1 MRVSKRNRSAIVATA
16 TALLATASL
25 AGCGGGGSSSSS
37 DSKTVTIWTSVDQPT
52 IDGFNKALKPAAK
65 KQGIT
70 VNIKKVNDIQT
81 LVMTSIQANKS
92 PDIAL
97 LPQPGVVADVVKRNK
112 AIALDDV
119 VDMNALK
126 SSMVPGTLE
135 AGTINGKLYGLLVS
149 MNVKS
154 LVFYNKKAWAKA
166 GYPTPKS
173 LDELNALTDKIKAD
187 GGTPW
192 CMGLQ
197 DPGGASGWP
206 MTDWM
211 EDLVMRYGGADKYN
225 DWVTH
230 KIKFDDPVVKQA
242 GEEIQKLLFTSGN
255 VTGGQKAIANSNWQT
270 VANSMFDAKPGCW
283 MLKQGN
289 FVTSFFPK
297 PVQANIDASVGVFG
311 FPPASA
317 GGENPTLGGGDL
329 ATLLNDNASSK
340 AVMKLMAD
348 KSLGNAPAQIKGGS
362 YISPHKDFDTS
373 LYPNAI
379 EKGAADVAYKST
391 GLLFDGSDAM
401 PASVGA
407 GSFWK
412 QMVSWTAGE
421 ESLDE
426 ALKAIDQS
434 WPTS

>member
-1 MRVSKRNRSAIVATA
+1 MRVPKRGRSAIAATA
-16 TALLATASL
+16 AVVLASTGL
-25 AGCGGGGSSSSS
+25 AACGGGGSSGSS
-37 DSKTVTIWTSVDQPT
+37 SKTVTVWTSVDQPVV
-52 IDGFNKALKPAAK
+52 DGFNKVLVPEAK

-70 VNIKKVNDIQT
+70 LNIKKVNDINT
-81 LVMTSIQANKS
+81 LIMTSIQANKS
-92 PDIAL
+92 PDIAMI
-97 LPQPGVVADVVKRNK
+97 PQPGVVADVVKRNK
-112 AIALDDV
+112 GTALDKI
-119 VDMNALK
+119 VDMNTLK
-126 SSMVPGTLE
+126 SSMTAGTLD

-166 GYPTPKS
+166 GYPVPKS
-173 LDELNALTDKIKAD
+173 LPELEALTNKIKAD

-192 CMGLQ
+192 CMGIQ

-211 EDLVMRYGGADKYN
+211 EDLVMRYGGASKYN

-242 GEEIQKLLFTSGN
+242 GDEIAKLLFTSGD

-289 FVTSFFPK
+289 FISGFFPK
-297 PVQANIDASVGVFG
+297 NVQANLDANVGVFG
-311 FPPASA
+311 FPPATA
-317 GGENPTLGGGDL
+317 GGDNPTLGGGDL
-329 ATLLNDNASSK
+329 AMLLNDNKSSE

-348 KSLGNAPAQIKGGS
+348 KNLGTEAAKSGD

-373 LYPNAI
+373 LYPNVI
-379 EKGAADVAYKST
+379 VKGAAGVAYKST
-391 GLLFDGSDAM
+391 SFLFDGSDAM
-401 PASVGA
+401 PASVGS

-421 ESLDE
+421 ESLDA
-426 ALKAIDQS
+426 ALKNIDTS

>member
-1 MRVSKRNRSAIVATA
+1 MRVSKRNRTAVTAVATA
-16 TALLATASL
+16 VVAATAL
-25 AGCGGGGSSSSS
+25 AGCGGGGSSSA
-37 DSKTVTIWTSVDQPT
+37 DSKTVTIWTSVDQPVV
-52 IDGFNKALKPAAK
+52 DGFNKVLVPAAK

-70 VNIKKVNDIQT
+70 VKIKKVSDIQT

-92 PDIAL
+92 PSIAI

-112 AIALDDV
+112 ATALDKILN
-119 VDMNALK
+119 MSALK
-126 SSMVPGTLE
+126 SSMTPGIVE
-135 AGTINGKLYGLLVS
+135 AGSINGKYYGLQVS

-166 GYPTPKS
+166 GYPTPTS
-173 LDELNALTDKIKAD
+173 LADLEALTNKIKAD

-192 CMGLQ
+192 CMGIQ

-206 MTDWM
+206 ATDWM
-211 EDLVMRYGGADKYN
+211 EQLVAGYGGVTKYN

-230 KIKFDDPVVKQA
+230 KIKFYDPVVKQA
-242 GEEIQKLLFTSGN
+242 GDEMAKLLFTSGN
-255 VTGGQKAIANSNWQT
+255 APGGQKGIANSNWQT
-270 VANSMFDAKPGCW
+270 VANNMFDAKPGCW

-289 FVTSFFPK
+289 FITGFFPK
-297 PVQANIDASVGVFG
+297 TVQANLDANVGVFG
-311 FPPASA
+311 FPPATA
-317 GGENPTLGGGDL
+317 GGDNPVLGGGDL
-329 ATLLNDNASSK
+329 ATLLTDNKSSE

-348 KSLGNAPAQIKGGS
+348 KSLGTEAAKSGD

-373 LYPNAI
+373 LYPNTI
-379 EKGAADVAYKST
+379 YKGAADVAYKST
-391 GLLFDGSDAM
+391 QFLFDGSDAM

-412 QMVSWTAGE
+412 QMVSWTAGDE
-421 ESLDE
+421 TLDA
-426 ALKAIDQS
+426 ALKNIDQS

>member
-1 MRVSKRNRSAIVATA
+1 MRVSKRNRSVVVATT
-16 TALLATASL
+16 TALLAAASL
-25 AGCGGGGSSSSS
+25 AGCGGGGGSGSGS
-37 DSKTVTIWTSVDQPT
+37 DSKTVTVWTSVDQPV
-52 IDGFNKALKPAAK
+52 IDGFNKVLLPEAK

-70 VNIKKVNDIQT
+70 LKIKKVNDIQT

-92 PDIAL
+92 PDIAI

-112 AIALDDV
+112 ATALDDV

-166 GYPTPKS
+166 GYPIPKS
-173 LDELNALTDKIKAD
+173 LDELNSLTDKIKSD

-192 CMGLQ
+192 CAGLQ

-211 EDLVMRYGGADKYN
+211 EDLVMRYGGPDKYN
-225 DWVTH
+225 DWVSH

-242 GEEIQKLLFTSGN
+242 GEEVQKLLFTQGN

-270 VANSMFDAKPGCW
+270 VANPMFNAKPGCW

-289 FVTSFFPK
+289 FITSFFPK
-297 PVQANIDASVGVFG
+297 NIQKNLDANVGVFG
-311 FPPASA
+311 FPPATT
-317 GGENPTLGGGDL
+317 GGDNPTLGGGDL
-329 ATLLNDNASSK
+329 ATLLNNNASSK
-340 AVMKLMAD
+340 AVMKMMAD
-348 KSLGNAPAQIKGGS
+348 KSLGTEPAKLGG

-373 LYPNAI
+373 VYPNTIVA
-379 EKGAADVAYKST
+379 GAAKVAYGST
-391 GLLFDGSDAM
+391 QFLFDGSDAM

-412 QMVSWTAGE
+412 EMVSWTSGE
-421 ESLDE
+421 ENLDT
-426 ALKAIDQS
+426 ALKNIDSS

>member
-1 MRVSKRNRSAIVATA
+1 MQVSKRKRSTVLATA
-16 TALLATASL
+16 TAVVAAVGL
-25 AGCGGGGSSSSS
+25 AGCGGGSSSSA
-37 DSKTVTIWTSVDQPT
+37 DSKTVTIWTSVDQPV
-52 IDGFNKALKPAAK
+52 IDGFNKVLVPEAK

-92 PDIAL
+92 PDIAI

-112 AIALDDV
+112 ATALDNI
-119 VDMNALK
+119 VDMSALGK
-126 SSMVPGTLE
+126 SMTPGTLD
-135 AGTINGKLYGLLVS
+135 AGTFNGKLYGLLVS

-192 CMGLQ
+192 CAGLQ

-211 EDLVMRYGGADKYN
+211 EDLVMRYGGAAKYN

-242 GEEIQKLLFTSGN
+242 GAEVDKLLFTNGN
-255 VTGGQKAIANSNWQT
+255 VTGGRKAIANSNWQT

-289 FVTSFFPK
+289 FITSFFPK
-297 PVQANIDASVGVFG
+297 AVQKNLDANVGVFG
-311 FPPASA
+311 FPPAQA
-317 GGENPTLGGGDL
+317 GGDDPTLGGGDL
-329 ATLLNDNASSK
+329 ATLLTDNKSSE
-340 AVMKLMAD
+340 AVMKLMSD
-348 KSLGNAPAQIKGGS
+348 KSLGTEAGKLGG
-362 YISPHKDFDTS
+362 YISPHKDFDVS
-373 LYPNAI
+373 LYPNSI
-379 EKGAADVAYKST
+379 VKGAAQVAYGST
-391 GLLFDGSDAM
+391 QFLFDGSDAM

-421 ESLDE
+421 ESLDT
-426 ALKAIDQS
+426 ALKNIDDS

>member
-1 MRVSKRNRSAIVATA
+1 MRVSKRNRSVVVAMT
-16 TALLATASL
+16 TALVAAAGL
-25 AGCGGGGSSSSS
+25 AGCGGGGSGSGS
-37 DSKTVTIWTSVDQPT
+37 DSKTVTVWLSTDQPVV
-52 IDGFNKALKPAAK
+52 DGFNKVLVPEAK
-65 KQGIT
+65 KKGIT
-70 VNIKKVNDIQT
+70 LKLKKVNDINT
-81 LVMTSIQANKS
+81 LVMTSIQANKA

-97 LPQPGVVADVVKRNK
+97 IPQPGVVQDIVKRNK
-112 AIALDDV
+112 AYPLDDV
-119 VDMNALK
+119 VDMDSLK
-126 SSMVPGTLE
+126 SSMTAGTLD
-135 AGTINGKLYGLLVS
+135 AGTVNDKLYGLLVS

-154 LVFYNKKAWAKA
+154 LVFYNKKAWATA
-166 GYPTPKS
+166 GYPVPTS
-173 LDELNALTDKIKAD
+173 LDELNSLTDQIKSD

-192 CMGLQ
+192 CAGLQ

-230 KIKFDDPVVKQA
+230 QIKFDDPVVKQA
-242 GEEIQKLLFTSGN
+242 GEEIEKLLFTDGN

-270 VANSMFDAKPGCW
+270 VANSMFDTKPGCW
-283 MLKQGN
+283 MLKQAN
-289 FVTSFFPK
+289 FITGFFPK
-297 PVQANIDASVGVFG
+297 DVQKNLDANVGVFG
-311 FPPASA
+311 FPPATS

-329 ATLLNDNASSK
+329 ATMLNDNASTK
-340 AVMKLMAD
+340 TVMKLMAD
-348 KSLGNAPAQIKGGS
+348 KNLGSEAAKSGD

-373 LYPNAI
+373 VYPNSI
-379 EKGAADVAYKST
+379 VKGAAEVAYKST
-391 GLLFDGSDAM
+391 SFLFDGSDAM

-426 ALKAIDQS
+426 ALKNIDDS

>member
-1 MRVSKRNRSAIVATA
+1 MRVSKRNRSVAIAATSALVAA
-16 TALLATASL
+16 AAL
-25 AGCGGGGSSSSS
+25 AGCGGSSGSSGSS
-37 DSKTVTIWTSVDQPT
+37 SKTVTIWSSNDQPV
-52 IDGFNKALKPAAK
+52 IDGYNKYLVPAAK

-81 LVMTSIQANKS
+81 LIMTSIQANKS
-92 PDIAL
+92 PDIAI
-97 LPQPGVVADVVKRNK
+97 LPQPGVVNEVVKRNK
-112 AIALDDV
+112 ATALDKI
-119 VDMNALK
+119 VDMSTLK

-135 AGTINGKLYGLLVS
+135 AGTFNGKLYGLLVS

-166 GYPTPKS
+166 GYPIPKS

-192 CMGLQ
+192 CAGLQ
-197 DPGGASGWP
+197 DTGGASGWP

-211 EDLVMRYGGADKYN
+211 EDLVMRYGGASKYN

-242 GEEIQKLLFTSGN
+242 GDEVAKLLFTNGN
-255 VTGGQKAIANSNWQT
+255 VTGGQKAIANTNWQT
-270 VANSMFDAKPGCW
+270 VANHMFDTKPGCW
-283 MLKQGN
+283 MQKQGN
-289 FVTSFFPK
+289 FITSFYPK
-297 PVQANIDASVGVFG
+297 DVQANLDADVGVFG
-311 FPPASA
+311 FPPATA
-317 GGENPTLGGGDL
+317 GGDDPTLGGGDL
-329 ATLLNDNASSK
+329 ATLINDNKSSE
-340 AVMKLMAD
+340 AVIKLMAD
-348 KSLGNAPAQIKGGS
+348 KKLGAEPAKLGA

-373 LYPNAI
+373 LYPNALV
-379 EKGAADVAYKST
+379 KGDAEVAYKST
-391 GLLFDGSDAM
+391 QFLFDGSDAM

-412 QMVSWTAGE
+412 EMVSWTSGQEDLAT
-421 ESLDE
+421 
-426 ALKAIDQS
+426 ALKNIDDS